1 MAGNWR
7 EGLTGSR
14 SGAGELLRESALG
27 VLGTAVLAVLLL
39 AAVGPLGVVAAVV
52 VGVVWGLVGGPY
64 AYALG
69 QVFVVT
75 LTPVAL
81 DDPVFLPVQG
91 ALLLVCFGRLL
102 STARLVETTVAA
114 VGSLVVV
121 GALLV
126 VSLGS
131 VASLWQSSILLLAAA
146 AVATALLLWYEPA
159 TETVERV

>member
-1 MAGNWR
+1 MAGAR
-7 EGLTGSR
+7 TERLTGQR
-14 SGAGELLRESALG
+14 PGGRGRLRESALG
-27 VLGTAVLAVLLL
+27 VLGTVVLAVLLL
-39 AAVGPLGVVAAVV
+39 VAVGPLGVVTAVV
-52 VGVVWGLVGGPY
+52 VGLVWALVGGPY

-69 QVFVVT
+69 QVFVAT

-91 ALLLVCFGRLL
+91 ALLFVCFGRLL
-102 STARLVETTVAA
+102 STTRTVETAVAA

-131 VASLWQSSILLLAAA
+131 VASLWQTSVLLLAAT
-146 AVATALLLWYEPA
+146 AVATALLLWYDPA
-159 TETVERV
+159 TETVEGA